1 MIIDELDKY
10 ILQTKTD
17 SLKTKEY
24 IKEYSDLVVKVSFGM
39 SKLSNVP
46 WMAFRPPNISVS
58 NGYYPVYVY
67 YKKQNILILAYGI
80 SDTVKQ
86 DEHWPKEIIDNKTKI
101 KDFFE
106 NPYRYGDSYVFKH
119 YYPKIDG
126 NKVIYMRDEK
136 EISSTNMN
144 KELDEI
150 VDYFKDCIEIKVKDE
165 SSSISK
171 GLFYMEKQLED
182 FIIENWDE
190 TDLSNKYDLIFDDD
204 GELVSQQYRT
214 DIGLIDILVKD
225 KKSKNYV
232 VIELKKNQ
240 TSDDTVGQITRYM
253 GWIKEHLKD
262 DKVKGIIIS
271 GHADK
276 KLSYALSMVNNIDI
290 FLYEVNF
297 NLKEWESN

>member
-1 MIIDELDKY
+1 MK
-10 ILQTKTD
+10 
-17 SLKTKEY
+17 
-24 IKEYSDLVVKVSFGM
+24 
-39 SKLSNVP
+39 P
-46 WMAFRPPNISVS
+46 
-58 NGYYPVYVY
+58 
-67 YKKQNILILAYGI
+67 
-80 SDTVKQ
+80 
-86 DEHWPKEIIDNKTKI
+86 
-101 KDFFE
+101 
-106 NPYRYGDSYVFKH
+106 
-119 YYPKIDG
+119 
-126 NKVIYMRDEK
+126 IY
-136 EISSTNMN
+136 
-144 KELDEI
+144 
-150 VDYFKDCIEIKVKDE
+150 
-165 SSSISK
+165 
-171 GLFYMEKQLED
+171 Q
-182 FIIENWDE
+182 
-190 TDLSNKYDLIFDDD
+190 NKYDLIFDDD

-240 TSDDTVGQITRYM
+240 TSEDTVGQITRYM